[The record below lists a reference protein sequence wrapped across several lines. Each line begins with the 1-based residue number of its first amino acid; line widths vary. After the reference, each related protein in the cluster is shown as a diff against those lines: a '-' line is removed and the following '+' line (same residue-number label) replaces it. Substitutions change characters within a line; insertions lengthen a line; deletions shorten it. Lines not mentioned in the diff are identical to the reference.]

1 MHVQTLLPPIVVTRP
16 DYERLSDLADAAMH
30 SASSAAEELAA
41 ELDRA
46 RIVEADEIAPDV
58 VTMHARFI
66 FRDEAH
72 GTTRTASLVYPGEQN
87 IDEGRI
93 SILTPMGAALL
104 GLSEGQS
111 ITLEGRDGAPRTL
124 TILRLLSQPQ
134 GAAEE
139 HVGGNPGAEQRV

>member
-1 MHVQTLLPPIVVTRP
+1 MHIQGMLPPIVVTRS
-16 DYERLSDLADAAMH
+16 DYERLSDLADVAMRH
-30 SASSAAEELAA
+30 ASAAGEELAA

-46 RIVEADEIAPDV
+46 RIVEAGEIAPNV
-58 VTMHARFI
+58 VTMHARFT

-72 GTTRTASLVYPGEQN
+72 GTTRTVSLVYPGEEN

-111 ITLEGRDGAPRTL
+111 ITLEGRDGTSRSL
-124 TILRLLSQPQ
+124 TILKLLSQPQ

-139 HVGGNPGAEQRV
+139 SEAVAEQRV

>member
-1 MHVQTLLPPIVVTRP
+1 MLPPIVVTRP
-16 DYERLSDLADAAMH
+16 DYERLSGLADAAMRH
-30 SASSAAEELAA
+30 ASTAGEKLAA

-58 VTMHARFI
+58 VTMHARFS

-72 GTTRTASLVYPGEQN
+72 GTTRTVSLVYPGEEN

-111 ITLEGRDGAPRTL
+111 ITLEGRDGASRSL
-124 TILRLLSQPQ
+124 TILKLLSQPRDT
-134 GAAEE
+134 AAE
-139 HVGGNPGAEQRV
+139 GTAAAEQRV